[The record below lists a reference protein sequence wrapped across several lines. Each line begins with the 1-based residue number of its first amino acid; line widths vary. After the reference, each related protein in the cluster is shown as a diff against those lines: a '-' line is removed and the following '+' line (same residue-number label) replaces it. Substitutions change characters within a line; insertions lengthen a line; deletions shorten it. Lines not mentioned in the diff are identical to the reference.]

1 MPYYRKTRF
10 RPRRPVRSFRDLE
23 VYQRGLEGAVMVAK
37 SVLPILKEADYP
49 LREDMINCS
58 LEIPRMIAEAHS
70 ARFDSK
76 KLGLALLDQA
86 MTGCNKMVVY
96 LEQVR
101 DIYTQEI
108 DRVLVEELIK
118 KYVNN
123 RRKIF
128 HLYKAW
134 QRFLNQDQ
142 EKDEKGK

>member
-1 MPYYRKTRF
+1 
-10 RPRRPVRSFRDLE
+10 
-23 VYQRGLEGAVMVAK
+23 MVAK
-37 SVLPILKEADYP
+37 NILPILKESDYP
-49 LREDMINCS
+49 LQKDMINCS
-58 LEIPRMIAEAHS
+58 LEIPRLIAEAHS

-76 KLGLALLDQA
+76 ELGLALLDQA

-96 LEQVR
+96 LEQAR
-101 DIYTQEI
+101 DIYTQQV

-134 QRFLNQDQ
+134 KRFLDQ
-142 EKDEKGK
+142 AEQKDEKAK